1 VASQKSKR
9 SRKRRGADTAPRAVA
24 SPRRGQRSEQQAAST
39 RQRELG
45 QRTLGTVGERPPS
58 PFGGL
63 PVSEIAIFA
72 GIVALV
78 VWLINGGQVTLIIGI
93 ALCAL
98 GVIEVT
104 AREHFSGYRSHAT
117 LLAGIPAIAVGIG
130 LVLVTGEHSG
140 DAPLLFVAVPVFALL
155 FFPLRKRFAIARQAR
170 VVRPAA
176 PVKPPP
182 A

>member
-9 SRKRRGADTAPRAVA
+9 SRKRRGADTVPRAVA
-24 SPRRGQRSEQQAAST
+24 SPRRGQRSEQQAATT

-45 QRTLGTVGERPPS
+45 QRALGTVGERPPS